1 MSFQGNRCG
10 DCDVT
15 FFPPRALCE
24 RCGRTRLIDCELQ
37 AESVVSSTEVSR
49 GPGELH
55 DTPVRIE
62 LVRLSNSSLAIH
74 RE

>member
-10 DCDVT
+10 DCDGT
-15 FFPPRALCE
+15 FFPPRALCDK
-24 RCGRTRLIDCELQ
+24 CGRTRLIDCELQ